1 MSCYFT
7 SLFDLSIYRTPILHT
22 YTLCIL
28 RAYCTSTHYSYYGK
42 ILWLV
47 PVKPGSTVTPLLF
60 FSFFL
65 RFFLSS
71 VIACHLPLVLLA
83 GIIYISVHYSSALFL
98 HRLFLFSRSLR
109 IICHPADIQL
119 SAASLHLLTAGLH
132 ALSLRIWEAFFF
144 TTAWKQLKGF
154 EYVYSSSFSMVGGP
168 AGSSGGCEFRTRQS
182 G

>member
-1 MSCYFT
+1 MFQVVSCYFT
-7 SLFDLSIYRTPILHT
+7 SLFDSSVYRTPILHT

-42 ILWLV
+42 IPWLV

-98 HRLFLFSRSLR
+98 HRLFFFPLSPHHLPSCGHTTVSGKSPSAYSQSACSVTQDLGGLFFHHCL
-109 IICHPADIQL
+109 
-119 SAASLHLLTAGLH
+119 
-132 ALSLRIWEAFFF
+132 EAV
-144 TTAWKQLKGF
+144 KGI
-154 EYVYSSSFSMVGGP
+154 
-168 AGSSGGCEFRTRQS
+168 
-182 G
+182 